1 MTNKAIKFELD
12 NDNIALLTIDVEGQ
26 SMNVINED
34 FLRELK
40 AHIEKISSD
49 DNIKGAVICSGKDNA
64 FLAGA
69 DLNMLLGDL
78 AMNDQA
84 SPEDIFKT
92 SFSLNKLF
100 RSLET
105 CGKPIAVAI
114 AGLTLGG
121 GLELAMSCHY
131 RVVADNDKIK
141 MGLPEIQVGLIP
153 GAGGTQRLP
162 RLMGIQAALPYMLQ
176 GKNMSPKQALASGV
190 IHEIAPVGDII
201 NKAKAWILGGGKA
214 EQPWDQK
221 RFKIPGGQGV
231 YDPNI
236 VQTFMGAPAMTQKQ
250 TKNNYPAAVA
260 ILSAVY
266 EGHQLPIDLALK
278 VESTYFAQQ
287 IMGTVAPNMIRT
299 LFVNKNKADKLIRRP
314 KDQPEMKTK
323 KLGMLGAG
331 LMGGGIAYVSAMAGI
346 EVVLLDRELEFAQ
359 KGKDY
364 SKTLLD
370 KAVSR
375 KKINQEKADHILSLI
390 TPTAD
395 YADLEGCDLVIEAVL
410 EDVDVKADVTKKT
423 QAVVPDSCIYGS
435 NTSTLPISILAKA
448 SKDQQKFIGIH
459 FFSPVDKMPLVEII
473 LGKNTGDEALAKALD
488 YVRQI
493 RKTPIVVND
502 SRGFY
507 TSRCFMTYPVEA
519 SNMLAEGVSPVLIE
533 NCGVYAGMAV
543 GPFAVNDEVGIELSY
558 HIGQATKAALGDAYK
573 AEACDGVIEKLYKEL
588 GRKGKKNHK
597 GFYEYP
603 EGGKKFIWP
612 GLATHYPL
620 APEQPNQE
628 YVTKRLMYRQ
638 ALEVARCYQENVVT
652 DPEDADIGAIF
663 GWGFAPWTG
672 GPLSMIDTIGVD
684 KFVEECDAL
693 AQKHGSMFDVPEN
706 LRKMSANG
714 ETFYGS

>member
-1 MTNKAIKFELD
+1 MTNQAIKFETD
-12 NDNIALLTIDVEGQ
+12 KDNIALLAIDVEGQ
-26 SMNVINED
+26 SMNVINQEFIND
-34 FLRELK
+34 LNE
-40 AHIEKISSD
+40 HIATISGD
-49 DNIKGAVICSGKDNA
+49 ENIKGAVIYSAKDNA

-69 DLNMLLGDL
+69 DLNMILGDL
-78 AMNDQA
+78 ALKENA
-84 SPEDIFKT
+84 TPKEIFDG
-92 SFSLNKLF
+92 SYSLNKLF

-141 MGLPEIQVGLIP
+141 LGLPEIQVGLIP
-153 GAGGTQRLP
+153 GGGGTQRLP
-162 RLMGIQAALPYMLQ
+162 RLMGIQLALPYLLQ
-176 GKNMSPKQALASGV
+176 GKNMSPKQALSNGV
-190 IHEIAPVGDII
+190 IHEVAPADDII
-201 NKAKAWILGGGKA
+201 ERAKAWILGGGKA

-266 EGHQLPIDLALK
+266 EGHQLPIDTALQ
-278 VESTYFAQQ
+278 VESKYFAQQ
-287 IMGTVAPNMIRT
+287 LMGSVAPNMIRT
-299 LFVNKNKADKLIRRP
+299 LFVNKNNADKLIRRP
-314 KDQPEMKTK
+314 KDVKPMKTK

-331 LMGGGIAYVSAMAGI
+331 LMGAGIAYVSAKAGI
-346 EVVLLDRELEFAQ
+346 EVILLDRDIEYAN

-364 SKTLLD
+364 SKAILD
-370 KAVSR
+370 KAIKR
-375 KKINQEKADHILSLI
+375 KKVSQEKADQLLSLI
-390 TPTAD
+390 KPTTD
-395 YADLEGCDLVIEAVL
+395 YADLEGCDLIIEAVL
-410 EDVDVKADVTKKT
+410 EDPKVKADVTKKT
-423 QAVVPDSCIYGS
+423 QAIVPASCIYAS
-435 NTSTLPISILAKA
+435 NTSTLPISMLAKA
-448 SKDQQKFIGIH
+448 SNNEGQFIGIH

-519 SNMLAEGVSPVLIE
+519 SNMLSEGISPTLIE
-533 NCGVYAGMAV
+533 NSGVYAGMAV
-543 GPFAVNDEVGIELSY
+543 GPFAVLDEVSLELSY
-558 HIGQATKAALGDAYK
+558 HIGTATQKALGDAYK
-573 AEACDGVIEKLYKEL
+573 GEACDDVVKKLYIDL

-603 EGGKKFIWP
+603 KDGKKFLWP
-612 GLATHYPL
+612 GLSEHYPL
-620 APEQPNQE
+620 LDDQPSQE
-628 YVTKRLMYRQ
+628 DVTKRLMYRQ
-638 ALEVARCYQENVVT
+638 ALEVVRCLQENVVT
-652 DPEDADIGAIF
+652 EPEDADLGAIF

-672 GPLSMIDTIGVD
+672 GPLSMIDTIGID
-684 KFVEECDAL
+684 TFIAQCDEL
-693 AQKHGSMFDVPEN
+693 AQKHGDRFEVPEL
-706 LRKMSANG
+706 LRKMSDQG
-714 ETFYGS
+714 DSFY